1 MKHRQCCAAM
11 LSMALLVSLSACKS
25 PGGEAPPSS
34 SPSPQELT
42 YTRDNF
48 PRLDGSAD
56 AVPLAQNLAAVTLGE
71 FQQQTSDLTQF
82 SGTDQALQRLQAG
95 ECDLLL
101 ISDPPKAILESSSE
115 LHLEELATD
124 GLVFV
129 VHADN
134 PVDSLTVEQLR
145 GIYTGE
151 ITNWSQ
157 VGGKD
162 ADILPFQHTTDS
174 GSQALLD
181 RLVLQGQETAT
192 PPSTLDPVTY
202 LQDAMANYNNSPNAI
217 GYTFYRHTQDLG
229 QAQQMK
235 LLKVD
240 GVAPSAQTVT
250 DHTYPLSTTYY
261 VAMDAQQSQDS
272 PTYTLFHWML
282 SPSGQQL
289 LEGYPSIAPH
299 DNSAL
304 TNTVTAHWDMLEPI
318 HTPKAERW
326 YDTYTDHLIPSN
338 EYGPLIPYIGS
349 SVTTTSDTYW
359 VYGLATQTGVVVT
372 DPVFHEITYLDDA
385 DTSMLLLTTHE
396 VDANGKAW
404 KQVGLA
410 AADGSWYTGQVYSR
424 MLCACQLGA
433 LMVTPDEE
441 LVMVA
446 SDGTPAPFHLSQSVD
461 LPTLPTSSAWPYL
474 YWPTDDTMT
483 NFVYIDLRDG
493 TVSTQ
498 APADFQAPTYQEGV
512 GYFSDGWFQLE
523 GTTLTIHT
531 TADAT
536 HTLEVGENCARAD
549 VNGDRILLVYDTE
562 PVSFRVTDWEGNDI
576 FVGTGYAPS
585 FLTPTHS
592 DTPALLSYYTTFF
605 GDPTQSYVVMSR
617 DGKSPFAAQGFVHQY
632 GNRLLYATQSHYIL
646 SNLAGDPLLCL
657 PRLDG

>member
-1 MKHRQCCAAM
+1 M
-11 LSMALLVSLSACKS
+11 
-25 PGGEAPPSS
+25 
-34 SPSPQELT
+34 
-42 YTRDNF
+42 
-48 PRLDGSAD
+48 
-56 AVPLAQNLAAVTLGE
+56 
-71 FQQQTSDLTQF
+71 
-82 SGTDQALQRLQAG
+82 
-95 ECDLLL
+95 
-101 ISDPPKAILESSSE
+101 
-115 LHLEELATD
+115 
-124 GLVFV
+124 
-129 VHADN
+129 
-134 PVDSLTVEQLR
+134 
-145 GIYTGE
+145 
-151 ITNWSQ
+151 
-157 VGGKD
+157 
-162 ADILPFQHTTDS
+162 
-174 GSQALLD
+174 
-181 RLVLQGQETAT
+181 
-192 PPSTLDPVTY
+192 
-202 LQDAMANYNNSPNAI
+202 
-217 GYTFYRHTQDLG
+217 
-229 QAQQMK
+229 
-235 LLKVD
+235 
-240 GVAPSAQTVT
+240 
-250 DHTYPLSTTYY
+250 
-261 VAMDAQQSQDS
+261 
-272 PTYTLFHWML
+272 
-282 SPSGQQL
+282 
-289 LEGYPSIAPH
+289 
-299 DNSAL
+299 
-304 TNTVTAHWDMLEPI
+304 
-318 HTPKAERW
+318 
-326 YDTYTDHLIPSN
+326 
-338 EYGPLIPYIGS
+338 
-349 SVTTTSDTYW
+349 
-359 VYGLATQTGVVVT
+359 VVT

-385 DTSMLLLTTHE
+385 DASMLLLTTHE
-396 VDANGKAW
+396 VDANGQAW

-410 AADGSWYTGQVYSR
+410 AADGSWYTGQGYSR